1 VAVDG
6 PARWTWDGEVGYG
19 WAQRTWIRGGWDEV
33 TERDRRRVR
42 ASRLA

>member
-6 PARWTWDGEVGYG
+6 PAKWVWDGEVGYG

-33 TERDRRRVR
+33 REGDRRSVYVNRS
-42 ASRLA
+42 A